1 MGGKVERWVAMLR
14 DGWLNK
20 EMGGSVKKEMGGLVE
35 IDDWLG
41 GEIWVAGTG

>member
-1 MGGKVERWVAMLR
+1 MLR